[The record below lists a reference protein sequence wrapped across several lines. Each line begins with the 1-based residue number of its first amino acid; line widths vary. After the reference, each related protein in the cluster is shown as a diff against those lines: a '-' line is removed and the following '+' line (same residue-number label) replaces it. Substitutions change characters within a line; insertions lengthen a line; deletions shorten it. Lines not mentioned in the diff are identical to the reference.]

1 MREINHAR
9 KVSFF
14 IIHRLINYDGDKKIG
29 ISRILTKAGR
39 NEKVLSELK
48 DGITEEELSE
58 TLIKKT

>member
-1 MREINHAR
+1 MIN
-9 KVSFF
+9 S
-14 IIHRLINYDGDKKIG
+14 KKIG

-48 DGITEEELSE
+48 DGITEEQLSE